1 MAPDPNEQL
10 ALSFNAANIIEEIR
24 SEKLPDNQRLA
35 ETFLI
40 MLMPKGKHKLTDFW
54 TKPET
59 FIRKIVPFLIRFP
72 IVHDNMMKAV
82 ARDHRLSSQAG
93 VCGIDFAAVIA
104 ELGTSTSSST
114 SAHANISS
122 DLPGPLLDPSEME
135 EAGVKASHVKGQ
147 KFKDQLRNNNGSAN
161 GPLPLLAIYNGL
173 AKLVLMGD

>member
-147 KFKDQLRNNNGSAN
+147 KFKDQLRNNYGSAN